1 MSNKF
6 SLGGPEN
13 FSQNLTT
20 AYDAG
25 PYIGI
30 VKDSGDQTG
39 MGRIAVYFPS
49 LVGQRSSKE
58 YNPKLKAEERE
69 NTILCHL
76 ALPYYGRT
84 NALGKATDKKYA
96 NTTKSYGMWFPTP
109 DVDTQVLVTFVQG
122 KRDLGYIIGFVPD
135 HLMIHMVPGIPVSP
149 VFYDTDRTKEA
160 KLYSMKGGG
169 TKNPAQLP
177 VAEYN
182 KIDHKPDPFYKN
194 IQRPVHPLADTLL
207 AQGLHVDYKRGLSTS
222 GAQRETP
229 SNVFGISTPG
239 PLDKAG
245 PKITQG
251 LLHSARTGVAASTG
265 YDHPASRKSGHTF
278 IMDDGDEVGQSQ
290 LIRLRTGTGHQIL
303 LNDTD
308 GIIYI
313 GNSTGSAWIEMTN
326 TGEMDVFSKNDIRV
340 HSERNIN
347 FLADRDI
354 NIQSG
359 ENINIMA
366 GHDMTL
372 ETNHHAVSGKGN
384 LKFFVNGDM
393 QMTSTGHMNFHTDK
407 EFRQNAKEDIS
418 YTTLETIRI
427 NSGGGSTKP
436 IKMNTEDGTNAD
448 KATGL
453 MWAGVPHD
461 SKDNLNKAP
470 WVTLESTSKTYKDNE
485 TYEYR
490 TIMDRVPMH
499 EPDTRLTEP
508 NTDEPTASDTPHI
521 VIKPTAASST

>member
-1 MSNKF
+1 MAEDYLVGRPDDLK
-6 SLGGPEN
+6 G
-13 FSQNLTT
+13 NLSVS
-20 AYDAG
+20 YDAG

-30 VKDSGDQTG
+30 VKDFGDQSG
-39 MGRIAVYFPS
+39 MGRIAVFFPS
-49 LVGQRSSKE
+49 LVGQRTSKE

-69 NTILCHL
+69 NIILCHL

-84 NALGKATDKKYA
+84 NATGKESDKKYA

-109 DVDTQVLVTFVQG
+109 DIDTQVLVTFVQG
-122 KRDLGYIIGFVPD
+122 RRELGYIIGYVPD
-135 HLMIHMVPGIPVSP
+135 HLMLHMVPGIPVSP

-160 KLYSMKGGG
+160 KLYSMKAGV
-169 TKNPAQLP
+169 KPPAQLP

-182 KIDHKPDPFYKN
+182 KIDHKPDTLYKN
-194 IQRPVHPLADTLL
+194 IQRPTHPLTDTLL
-207 AQGLHVDYKRGLSTS
+207 EQGLHLDYKRGLSTS

-239 PLDKAG
+239 PLDRLG
-245 PKITQG
+245 PKIWQG
-251 LLHSARTGVAASTG
+251 LLHPARKGMEAGTS
-265 YDHPASRKSGHTF
+265 YEYPASRKSGHTF
-278 IMDDGDEVGQSQ
+278 IMDDGDTKGNSQ
-290 LIRLRTGTGHQIL
+290 LIRLRTSTGHQIL

-366 GHDMTL
+366 GHDLTL

-418 YTTLETIRI
+418 YTTLETIRV
-427 NSGGGSTKP
+427 NSGGGSSKP
-436 IKMNTEDGTNAD
+436 IKMNTEDGTDAD

-461 SKDNLNKAP
+461 SEDKLNKAP
-470 WVTLESTSKTYKDNE
+470 WVTLDKTVTKTYKDNE

>member
-1 MSNKF
+1 MTNP
-6 SLGGPEN
+6 GTPE
-13 FSQNLTT
+13 QTT
-20 AYDAG
+20 SSVSGSINPG
-25 PYIGI
+25 PYVGI
-30 VKDSGDQTG
+30 IKGYGDPTG
-39 MGRIAVYFPS
+39 MNRLAVFIPE
-49 LVGQRSSKE
+49 LVSERLSKE
-58 YNPKLKAEERE
+58 ISAPEEIGKAEAEE
-69 NTILCHL
+69 NIVLCHL
-76 ALPYYGRT
+76 SLPYYGRT
-84 NALGKATDKKYA
+84 NRYGKDKTSYSGTA
-96 NTTKSYGMWFPTP
+96 KSYGMWFPTP
-109 DVDTQVLVTFVQG
+109 DVDTQVLVIFANYNVEE
-122 KRDLGYIIGFVPD
+122 GYIIAFIPEQSMM
-135 HLMIHMVPGIPVSP
+135 HMIPGIPASP
-149 VFYDTDRTKEA
+149 TFHKTARTTEA
-160 KLYSMKGGG
+160 KLYSASDVPVEKA
-169 TKNPAQLP
+169 AQVP

-182 KIDHKPDPFYKN
+182 KQAEDQDIVNEYLS
-194 IQRPVHPLADTLL
+194 ITRPVHPLTDTLL
-207 AQGLHVDYKRGLSTS
+207 EQGLHLDYKRGISTS
-222 GAQRETP
+222 GAQRESP

-239 PLDKAG
+239 PLDQTG
-245 PKITQG
+245 PKIKQG
-251 LLHSARTGVAASTG
+251 LISKEKKG
-265 YDHPASRKSGHTF
+265 YLWPSSRNSGHTF
-278 IMDDGDEVGQSQ
+278 VMDDGEHGGDSR

-313 GNSTGSAWIEMTN
+313 GNSTGSAWIELTN

-366 GHDMTL
+366 GHDITL

-418 YTTLETIRI
+418 YTTLETIRV
-427 NSGGGSTKP
+427 NSGGGSSKP
-436 IKMNTEDGTNAD
+436 IKLNTEDGTDAD

-453 MWAGVPHD
+453 MWQGVPHD
-461 SKDNLNKAP
+461 SKDLLNKAP

-499 EPDTRLTEP
+499 EPDTRLTTP
-508 NTDEPTASDTPHI
+508 SIAEPTASDTPHI
-521 VIKPTAASST
+521 VIKPTASTST